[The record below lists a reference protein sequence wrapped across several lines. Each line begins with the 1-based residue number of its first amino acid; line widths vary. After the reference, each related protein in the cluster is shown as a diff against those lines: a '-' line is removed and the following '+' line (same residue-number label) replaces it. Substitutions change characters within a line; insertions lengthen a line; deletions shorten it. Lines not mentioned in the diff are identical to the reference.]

1 MTKKEKSGAGAPQQV
16 GSDGLRK
23 TMGMGTAM
31 SVVVGCVIGS
41 GVFFKPQA
49 IYTATGGAPGLG
61 LLAWIVTGL
70 VTLCSAL
77 TFSEIAILIPKT
89 GGIVPYL
96 TESFGDKVG
105 FLSGWIQVLIFYP
118 AMVAGLAVAFGNQAA
133 VLLGNQS
140 MAVPVAIGCILILT
154 VLNCASSKAAG
165 SIQIVFTICKL
176 VPLVLLMVFGFAK
189 AQNDAPLFKPM
200 VGDGLNPVVVMG
212 QLMIAVLFAFD
223 GWTGV
228 GAIAGEMK
236 NPAKDL
242 PKAIVGGVSVIMIIY
257 LVVNIA
263 YLKVLPASEL
273 AKLDAP
279 ASAVAT
285 VLFGSIG
292 GKIIAVGIM
301 VSVFGACNGFLLAGS
316 RVTYA
321 MAEKGTFP
329 ASSKLVKL
337 NGADVPVNSVLLVA
351 VIGAIFAISGQ
362 FNMLTDLAIFSI
374 WIFYT
379 LTFAAVI
386 KLRKDWPDAERSYK
400 VPLYPVIPIIA
411 IVSGLFV
418 IVNQLFLSGMHSTL
432 LSLGSLAVLVVGL
445 PVYRVMQNKMK

>member
-1 MTKKEKSGAGAPQQV
+1 
-16 GSDGLRK
+16 
-23 TMGMGTAM
+23 
-31 SVVVGCVIGS
+31 
-41 GVFFKPQA
+41 
-49 IYTATGGAPGLG
+49 
-61 LLAWIVTGL
+61 
-70 VTLCSAL
+70 
-77 TFSEIAILIPKT
+77 
-89 GGIVPYL
+89 
-96 TESFGDKVG
+96 
-105 FLSGWIQVLIFYP
+105 
-118 AMVAGLAVAFGNQAA
+118 
-133 VLLGNQS
+133 
-140 MAVPVAIGCILILT
+140 
-154 VLNCASSKAAG
+154 
-165 SIQIVFTICKL
+165 
-176 VPLVLLMVFGFAK
+176 
-189 AQNDAPLFKPM
+189 
-200 VGDGLNPVVVMG
+200 
-212 QLMIAVLFAFD
+212 
-223 GWTGV
+223 
-228 GAIAGEMK
+228 MK

-263 YLKVLPASEL
+263 YLKILPASEL

-292 GKIIAVGIM
+292 GKLIAVGIM
-301 VSVFGACNGFLLAGS
+301 ISVFGACNGFLLAGS
-316 RVTYA
+316 RVSYA
-321 MAEKGTFP
+321 MAETGSFP

-351 VIGAIFAISGQ
+351 VIGALFAISGQ

-400 VPLYPVIPIIA
+400 VPLYPVIPVIA
-411 IVSGLFV
+411 IASGVFV

-445 PVYRVMQNKMK
+445 PVYRVMQNKKK